1 MLVQKWMLPTLK
13 EILNWKFDR
22 GQSLC
27 SNNSRLSS
35 SQLQAQA
42 AQEWR
47 AALAATEDLLLQS
60 IDTKGDRSLSPQG
73 VVFAGSSPLWSND
86 LLTRLA
92 TGIFVEQSPENSPQ
106 LPLAKAT
113 ISSQNATPQQLLL
126 LNNDPLAQE
135 PFCLI
140 LTAKFSL
147 LLVLGCDSSGNQAFK
162 FSFEPEEAAK
172 VWQLLRSR
180 LLLTNS
186 LLVDKFD
193 TLVKKFEP
201 VAPDYRVVTNF
212 SHLLLSRSYVK
223 PPQEEHLVAG
233 NHRSDLE
240 LLQAFAHEVRTPL
253 TTIRTLTKLL
263 LKRKDLAPEVKKR
276 LEMIDGECT
285 AQVNRMELIFKAAE
299 MVEKPAPNN
308 LTQLTTM
315 SLAQV
320 LQQSIPRWQQQA
332 QERNLTI
339 DVVLPQQMPTVIS
352 DPTILDQVL
361 TGLIENFT
369 RNLTAGSH
377 IQVQVI
383 PAGNQ
388 LKLQLLHQSFARE
401 CDKLPPPHVKSL
413 GKLLIFQPETGNIS
427 LNLNATK
434 YLFQAIGGKLIV
446 RKRPDEGE
454 VLTIFLP
461 MDLSHPP
468 IYQHGIL
475 RENRPDAKMPPS
487 C

>member
-22 GQSLC
+22 VQSWC
-27 SNNSRLSS
+27 SDYSGLSS

-42 AQEWR
+42 AQEWK
-47 AALAATEDLLLQS
+47 AAVAATEDLLLQS
-60 IDTKGDRSLSPQG
+60 IESKGDRSLSPQG
-73 VVFAGSSPLWSND
+73 VVFAGSSPLWSNET
-86 LLTRLA
+86 LLTRLP
-92 TGIFVEQSPENSPQ
+92 TGIFVEQSTENSPQ
-106 LPLAKAT
+106 LPPAKAT
-113 ISSQNATPQQLLL
+113 ISSQSATPQQLPL

-147 LLVLGCDSSGNQAFK
+147 LLVLGCDSSGNQAFR

-212 SHLLLSRSYVK
+212 SHLLLKHSHVK
-223 PPQEEHLVAG
+223 PPQEEHLGAG
-233 NHRSDLE
+233 NSHRSDIE

-253 TTIRTLTKLL
+253 TTIRTLTRLL

-276 LEMIDGECT
+276 LEVIDSECT
-285 AQVNRMELIFKAAE
+285 AQVNRMELIFRAAE
-299 MVEKPAPNN
+299 MVEKPAVPNT
-308 LTQLTTM
+308 LTRLTAM

-332 QERNLTI
+332 QGRNLTI
-339 DVVLPQQMPTVIS
+339 DVVLPQHLPTVVS

-377 IQVQVI
+377 IQVKVI

-388 LKLQLLHQSFARE
+388 LKLQLLHQSFAGE

-413 GKLLIFQPETGNIS
+413 GKLLMFQPETGNIS

-468 IYQHGIL
+468 LYQ
-475 RENRPDAKMPPS
+475 PS

>member
-22 GQSLC
+22 VQSWC
-27 SNNSRLSS
+27 SDNSGLSS
-35 SQLQAQA
+35 SQVQAQTALEWKA
-42 AQEWR
+42 AV
-47 AALAATEDLLLQS
+47 AATEDLLLQS
-60 IDTKGDRSLSPQG
+60 IESKGDRSLSPQG
-73 VVFAGSSPLWSND
+73 VVFAGSSPLWSNQT
-86 LLTRLA
+86 LLTQLQ
-92 TGIFVEQSPENSPQ
+92 TGIFVEQSTENSPQ
-106 LPLAKAT
+106 LPPAKAT
-113 ISSQNATPQQLLL
+113 ISSQSATPQQLPL

-147 LLVLGCDSSGNQAFK
+147 LLVLGCDTRGNQAFR

-212 SHLLLSRSYVK
+212 SHLLLKHSHVK
-223 PPQEEHLVAG
+223 PPQEEHLGAG
-233 NHRSDLE
+233 NHRSDIE

-253 TTIRTLTKLL
+253 TTIRTLTRLL

-276 LEMIDGECT
+276 LEVIDSECT
-285 AQVNRMELIFKAAE
+285 AQVNRMELIFRAAE
-299 MVEKPAPNN
+299 MVEKPAVPNTQTR
-308 LTQLTTM
+308 LTAM

-332 QERNLTI
+332 QGRNLTI
-339 DVVLPQQMPTVIS
+339 DVVLPQHLPTVVS

-377 IQVQVI
+377 IQVKVI

-388 LKLQLLHQSFARE
+388 LKLQLLHQSLAGE

-413 GKLLIFQPETGNIS
+413 GKLLMFQPETGNIS

-468 IYQHGIL
+468 LYQ
-475 RENRPDAKMPPS
+475 PS

>member
-13 EILNWKFDR
+13 KILNWKFDR
-22 GQSLC
+22 VQSWG
-27 SNNSRLSS
+27 SDNSQLSP

-60 IDTKGDRSLSPQG
+60 IDSNGDRLLSPQG
-73 VVFAGSSPLWSND
+73 VVFAGSSPLWSNET
-86 LLTRLA
+86 LLIQLP
-92 TGIFVEQSPENSPQ
+92 TGIFVEQSSENSPQ
-106 LPLAKAT
+106 LSPAKAT
-113 ISSQNATPQQLLL
+113 VCSQNATPQQLFL

-147 LLVLGCDSSGNQAFK
+147 LLVLGCDSSGNQAFR

-212 SHLLLSRSYVK
+212 SHLLLSRSHAK
-223 PPQEEHLVAG
+223 PPQEEHLVTR
-233 NHRSDLE
+233 NHRSDIE

-253 TTIRTLTKLL
+253 TTIRTLTRLL

-276 LEMIDGECT
+276 LETIDSECT

-299 MVEKPAPNN
+299 MVEKPAVSNT
-308 LTQLTTM
+308 LTPLTAM

-320 LQQSIPRWQQQA
+320 LQRSIPRWQQQA
-332 QERNLTI
+332 HQRNLTI
-339 DVVLPQQMPTVIS
+339 DVILPQHLPTVVS

-388 LKLQLLHQSFARE
+388 LKLQLLHQSLAGE

-413 GKLLIFQPETGNIS
+413 GKLLMFQPETGNIS

-446 RKRPDEGE
+446 RQRPDEGE

-468 IYQHGIL
+468 IYQ
-475 RENRPDAKMPPS
+475 PS